1 MKQRISIARAPAG
14 KTRPFWILDDSVSAV
29 DTRTEKIIL
38 DNLKSTRAGRT
49 TLLIAHRIS
58 TVEGLDKIV
67 FLDDGRGR
75 GRRPPHDELY
85 ATCAEYRRMVDLQ
98 RLEDETE
105 AGETAAQPVTN
116 AEGGAVHD

>member
-1 MKQRISIARAPAG
+1 MFTAPTG
-14 KTRPFWILDDSVSAV
+14 ND
-29 DTRTEKIIL
+29 
-38 DNLKSTRAGRT
+38 
-49 TLLIAHRIS
+49 RIS

-67 FLDDGRGR
+67 FLDDGRVEAVG
-75 GRRPPHDELY
+75 PHDELY